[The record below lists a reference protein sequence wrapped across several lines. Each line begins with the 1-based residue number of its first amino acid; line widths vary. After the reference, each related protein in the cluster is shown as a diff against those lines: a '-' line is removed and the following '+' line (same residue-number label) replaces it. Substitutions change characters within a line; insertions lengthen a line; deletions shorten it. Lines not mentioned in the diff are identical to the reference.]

1 VSEHEEEPVSTIL
14 IGVDDSAHSEDAVA
28 FGRRLA
34 GATGGRVVVASA
46 FPYNDFPS
54 RAANLTY
61 REALRGQAARTVRRM
76 VQHLGLPDERVE
88 RIVTA
93 DMSPARALHAAAEQ
107 VDADL
112 VVVGH
117 THHGHAG
124 RVIPGATAERLL
136 HGAPCPVA
144 VVPDGYRNAAGSRIG
159 RIGVAYI
166 DTPEA
171 RAAVSA
177 AAAVARA
184 LRARLEVITAVP
196 YDPGYGVVGLVPDDL
211 QAEMT
216 ERAEAELEAVVKA
229 LRPGIWA
236 GAVRLDGDPAEQL
249 AAHSAK
255 LDLMIMG
262 SRGYGPLRAVL
273 AGGVSGRVSREA
285 HCPVIV
291 VPRGVATPL
300 DGLFE
305 QPVATTA

>member
-1 VSEHEEEPVSTIL
+1 VSAHEEEPVSTIL
-14 IGVDDSAHSEDAVA
+14 IGVDESAHSEDAVA

-34 GATGGRVVVASA
+34 GVTSGRIVLASA

-61 REALRGQAARTVRRM
+61 REALRDQAAKTVRRM
-76 VQHLGLPDERVE
+76 VQRLDLPEERVE

-93 DMSPARALHAAAEQ
+93 DMSPARMLHDAAEQ
-107 VDADL
+107 VEADL
-112 VVVGH
+112 LVVGH
-117 THHGHAG
+117 THHGHAA
-124 RVIPGATAERLL
+124 RVVPGATAERLL

-144 VVPDGYRNAAGSRIG
+144 VVPDGYRSHAGPGIG

-171 RAAVSA
+171 RAALTA
-177 AAAVARA
+177 AIVLARA

-196 YDPGYGVVGLVPDDL
+196 YGPGHGVIGLAPDDL
-211 QAEMT
+211 QAEVT
-216 ERAEAELEAVVKA
+216 DHAEAELEAVVKA
-229 LRPGIWA
+229 LRTEVWA
-236 GAVRLDGDPAEQL
+236 EAVLLDGDPAEQL

-255 LDLMIMG
+255 LDLMVMG

-291 VPRGVATPL
+291 VPRGVETPL
-300 DGLFE
+300 GGLFA
-305 QPVATTA
+305 QPAATTA

>member
-34 GATGGRVVVASA
+34 GVTSGRVVLASA
-46 FPYNDFPS
+46 FPYNDYPS

-61 REALRGQAARTVRRM
+61 RDALRGEAARTVRRM
-76 VQHLGLPDERVE
+76 VQRLGLPDERVE

-107 VDADL
+107 VEADL

-117 THHGHAG
+117 TRHGQAG

-144 VVPDGYRNAAGSRIG
+144 VVPDGYRNAAGPGIG
-159 RIGVAYI
+159 RIGAAYI

-171 RAAVSA
+171 RAALTA

-196 YDPGYGVVGLVPDDL
+196 YDPGYGLVGLAPDDFE
-211 QAEMT
+211 AEMT
-216 ERAEAELEAVVKA
+216 DHAETELEAVVQA
-229 LRPGIWA
+229 LRTEVWA
-236 GAVRLDGDPAEQL
+236 ESVLLDGDPVEQL

-255 LDLMIMG
+255 LDLMVMG

-285 HCPVIV
+285 HGPVIV

-300 DGLFE
+300 GGLFE
-305 QPVATTA
+305 QPAATTA